1 MWVSWP
7 QQHPNPMKSIAGFS
21 LLEMLVV
28 VFIIGLAAAVVL
40 PNLPRLFDRVAFANE
55 RDSLFRSINT
65 LPFQAYSTNQ
75 DYVLMATN
83 QTKVDNLTEDLN
95 QHIDVNSL
103 DGLHPFRG
111 TMLFPAKIDIPLGW
125 DFEVPAPI
133 LYRASGFCSGGL
145 ITISTGSIKLELN
158 LKPPYCQI
166 TTDEE

>member
-1 MWVSWP
+1 
-7 QQHPNPMKSIAGFS
+7 MKSIAGFS

-83 QTKVDNLTEDLN
+83 QTKVDNLTEDPN

-103 DGLHPFRG
+103 DQRHHVISCKNRH
-111 TMLFPAKIDIPLGW
+111 TIR
-125 DFEVPAPI
+125 V
-133 LYRASGFCSGGL
+133 GF
-145 ITISTGSIKLELN
+145 
-158 LKPPYCQI
+158 
-166 TTDEE
+166 